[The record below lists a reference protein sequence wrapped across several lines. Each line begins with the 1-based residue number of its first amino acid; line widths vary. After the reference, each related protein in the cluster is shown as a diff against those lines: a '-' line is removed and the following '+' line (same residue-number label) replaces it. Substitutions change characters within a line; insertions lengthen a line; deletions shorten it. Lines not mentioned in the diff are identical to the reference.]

1 MVSRA
6 KIANMDRMR
15 AIVLREQGHSMRQI
29 AEQLKRSVSC
39 VHRLISRFEETK
51 SIQDRHRSGRPPVST
66 PRDDRVLARIQ
77 KKNRTTP
84 SHEIAKLWKEAAG
97 VNASPLRHLQR

>member
-51 SIQDRHRSGRPPVST
+51 SIQDRHRSTTTHHVTAQNRSKRCSSKKKSIQWFGRQTV
-66 PRDDRVLARIQ
+66 
-77 KKNRTTP
+77 RT
-84 SHEIAKLWKEAAG
+84 
-97 VNASPLRHLQR
+97 